1 METDRL
7 DFLITD
13 IRSLSTS
20 FDQLEASLDRKVYS
34 IDDKQRKTLD
44 VDDQVV
50 SLPQTKINDLD
61 TKVYSIVDNQI
72 KKWMSTIK
80 LRH

>member
-34 IDDKQRKTLD
+34 IDDKQSKTLD

>member
-1 METDRL
+1 METDRF

-20 FDQLEASLDRKVYS
+20 CDQLEASLDRKVYS
-34 IDDKQRKTLD
+34 IVDNQIKTLD

-61 TKVYSIVDNQI
+61 TRVHSIVDNQI